1 LINGLLRSA
10 TRDATTLEMG
20 RKVFRQRLADAVYRR
35 YTYAAHGVAVDQED
49 FLRSLSEDST
59 FRRTV
64 DRLFPSFRPPAVVR
78 EMLTNAR
85 VLAQSSDG
93 ILTPSEQELLLRSRP
108 RRTSDWRWSRADLAL
123 LDEVEVVSRG
133 TPRLYGHVIVD
144 EAQDLSPMELR
155 MLARR
160 SRNFSMTV
168 LGDLA
173 QATGLWL
180 HRTWDDVLE
189 YMGRPSVAEFRELD
203 IGYRVPAP
211 ILELANRLLSVA
223 APDVRPARS
232 ARVDGMTP
240 AIVGAQSGGLADA
253 VREQLGTQTWQTI
266 AVITPDALAS
276 HLGQQLEAAGVEFSD
291 WTTESLD
298 KGITLLKASVAK
310 GLEFDAVIVVEPSAI
325 FEQGRSGPR
334 LLYVAMTR
342 AVQQL
347 VLVHSKGVPSLLY
360 AA

>member
-1 LINGLLRSA
+1 
-10 TRDATTLEMG
+10 
-20 RKVFRQRLADAVYRR
+20 
-35 YTYAAHGVAVDQED
+35 
-49 FLRSLSEDST
+49 
-59 FRRTV
+59 
-64 DRLFPSFRPPAVVR
+64 
-78 EMLTNAR
+78 
-85 VLAQSSDG
+85 VLAQCCDG
-93 ILTPSEQELLLRSRP
+93 ILTPAEQELLLRSRP
-108 RRTSDWRWSRADLAL
+108 RRTKEWRWTRADLAL

-133 TPRLYGHVIVD
+133 IPRLYGHVIVD

-168 LGDLA
+168 LGNLA

-211 ILELANRLLSVA
+211 ILEFANRLLRVA
-223 APDVRPARS
+223 APDLSPARS
-232 ARVDGMTP
+232 ARADGMTP
-240 AIVGAQSGGLADA
+240 VVVQAQRAGLADA
-253 VREQLGTQTWQTI
+253 IREQLAVQKWQTI

-276 HLGQQLEAAGVEFSD
+276 HLGQRLEAAGVAFSD
-291 WTTESLD
+291 WTAESLD
-298 KGITLLKASVAK
+298 EGITLLKASVAK
-310 GLEFDAVIVVEPSAI
+310 GLEFDAVIVVEPSEI

-347 VLVHSKGVPSLLY
+347 VLVHSQRLPALLDV
-360 AA
+360 A